1 MDSEDF
7 KSFCRALITFGV
19 GSIPTR
25 SRQRP
30 EDKFGRVPV
39 AVGAATMGAEVMGA
53 ASMGVAV
60 MGVAVMGAALFLVA
74 TAWSAPVMKSGA
86 GVIDSSGMAW
96 VGGDTLSLA
105 PMVGDSLTPMV
116 GDSLTSIVGDTLTL
130 APMVDERPEFGPSG
144 PVDTRPSVAWT
155 TIKSGLVPGW
165 GQLTNKKPLKAGLFF
180 GSYVFFAAQA
190 IVAEQDRKDAQSTFD
205 ESGLPA
211 DMEAVNAAVD
221 RRNSR
226 LWWMGGVA
234 LFSMLDAYVDVH
246 FWKFED
252 QWSARV
258 GPTLDGGA
266 ALALRVQFD

>member
-1 MDSEDF
+1 
-7 KSFCRALITFGV
+7 
-19 GSIPTR
+19 
-25 SRQRP
+25 
-30 EDKFGRVPV
+30 
-39 AVGAATMGAEVMGA
+39 
-53 ASMGVAV
+53 
-60 MGVAVMGAALFLVA
+60 MGAALFLVA

-105 PMVGDSLTPMV
+105 PMVGDSLTSMVGDSLTPMV
-116 GDSLTSIVGDTLTL
+116 GDSLTSMVGDTLAL
-130 APMVDERPEFGPSG
+130 APMVDERPDFGPSG
-144 PVDTRPSVAWT
+144 PDDTRPSVAWT

-180 GSYVFFAAQA
+180 GAYVFFAAQA
-190 IVAEQDRKDAQSTFD
+190 IVAEQDRKDAQSAFD

-221 RRNSR
+221 QRNSR

-258 GPTLDGGA
+258 GPTPGGGA
-266 ALALRVQFD
+266 ALALRVRFD